1 MFLPRVLTRT
11 FTWRAISSGSEKL
24 RKIVQ
29 LCFSTINHLLCRVW
43 CCDFL
48 AKNTTLWWATWRT
61 TLTRLLRWH
70 FFVKHCLLV
79 QHQGCRTIFLIG
91 DQKVQD
97 DRGEQFLFP
106 QRWTKV
112 SAKKILHFKILT
124 FPFHFAC
131 KLVICNEKF
140 LFSWFIIALLQG
152 WRRLHLH
159 VRLCNRR
166 TLLRRLIKM
175 ENNQTFWPKNPIGR
189 LFAKLVSSN
198 WNVKLSPRKQCQHP
212 RYFMQNECDFQFQ
225 YINAGKYNFKTFI
238 INNAIGPYRTLG
250 Q

>member
-1 MFLPRVLTRT
+1 MFPPRVLTRI
-11 FTWRAISSGSEKL
+11 FTWRAISSGCKKFRKL
-24 RKIVQ
+24 VQ
-29 LCFSTINHLLCRVW
+29 LCFSMINHFLRRVW
-43 CCDFL
+43 CCDLFSKKYDFMMGDMENNPYKIAQVIFFWL
-48 AKNTTLWWATWRT
+48 NIFSLSNTRDVGQ
-61 TLTRLLRWH
+61 
-70 FFVKHCLLV
+70 F
-79 QHQGCRTIFLIG
+79 FLIG

-140 LFSWFIIALLQG
+140 LFSWFIITLLQG

-212 RYFMQNECDFQFQ
+212 RYFMQNECDFQF
-225 YINAGKYNFKTFI
+225 
-238 INNAIGPYRTLG
+238 
-250 Q
+250 